1 MTKYKNEVLIVL
13 CLRNDVLYLSWSIQN
28 INKWRNIIRMWK
40 ERITNDRKSSWE
52 NSLSELKEENWLK
65 LYVENE
71 VTNEWKFWCK
81 PQLNKRYY
89 VLQI

>member
-1 MTKYKNEVLIVL
+1 MFFILFEVFKIWTSEETKY
-13 CLRNDVLYLSWSIQN
+13 
-28 INKWRNIIRMWK
+28 
-40 ERITNDRKSSWE
+40 SWE
-52 NSLSELKEENWLK
+52 NSLSELKEKNWLK
-65 LYVENE
+65 LYVENK